1 MNTLTFS
8 NKWRPVNRAMIV
20 LAAALL
26 VYRILEF
33 RGIAGDGHPFH
44 PYRGLALGTAIL
56 LQALGPEIVPRFPR
70 ATWVAWVLGALT
82 AAALIASFTV
92 RP

>member
-1 MNTLTFS
+1 MNTQTLS
-8 NKWRPVNRAMIV
+8 YKLRLANRGILV
-20 LAAALL
+20 LAAASL
-26 VYRILEF
+26 VYRILEL
-33 RGIAGDGHPFH
+33 RGIAGDGHPFQPH
-44 PYRGLALGTAIL
+44 RGLALGTAIL
-56 LQALGPEIVPRFPR
+56 LQALGTEIVPRFPR